1 MDAHTPTPSDEGA
14 EGFAMTIGLRRW
26 STLLAAASL
35 LLGSCSASPT
45 TYAERDAADEE
56 ARETEDAEQPAP
68 TTAPAEEPMDGTG
81 WILFQAVFDNE
92 VDLGLVR
99 PDSTQLQ
106 RLPRGPGNRWHPDW
120 SPDGTRIV
128 YDHGLPDARAEIRT
142 VGVDGR
148 DDRLVDGC
156 EDPCLRQAGPAWS
169 PDGRSIAFDGYEG
182 PTDGLE
188 HERCYLAIY
197 DLDTNEARRIFEWP
211 SCDQDQDTDVR
222 PLSEGAYLRF
232 SPDSERIVFQGEGPR
247 VERAVFTSTVE
258 GRTSP
263 SSRTGTKARGPT
275 GHLMVS

>member
-14 EGFAMTIGLRRW
+14 EGLAMTIGLRRW
-26 STLLAAASL
+26 TILLAAASL

-56 ARETEDAEQPAP
+56 ARETEDAKQPAP

-99 PDSTQLQ
+99 PDGTQLH

-142 VGVDGR
+142 VGVDGS

-156 EDPCLRQAGPAWS
+156 EKPCLGQAGPAWS

-197 DLDTNEARRIFEWP
+197 DLDTNE
-211 SCDQDQDTDVR
+211 VR
-222 PLSEGAYLRF
+222 
-232 SPDSERIVFQGEGPR
+232 
-247 VERAVFTSTVE
+247 
-258 GRTSP
+258 RTSSGP
-263 SSRTGTKARGPT
+263 AAIRTRTPTSVRSPRGPT
-275 GHLMVS
+275 CVSAPTVNGSSSRVRGRGASGRSSPRPSRGGRHPAHGLERRRAARLVT